1 MLKARYK
8 QMRKCYDFS
17 YAEWQK
23 EFSDDLKPFNGYTD
37 TTSVC
42 IPILNPLFRNDFA
55 DKGAIGLDL
64 PTWFNVQVDNVR
76 IMLIAQDP
84 LRDAKWYEE
93 CHDAIVSS
101 PFGMHDATH
110 RKSGSGGKM
119 VDLLINGLIKKGFAI
134 YLTDANK
141 YFVHDREMSKTYAK
155 NRLKT
160 YTDILQKELDLVRPN
175 LCVCLGK
182 KAKEVLD
189 KCMINAKS
197 IVLPHLSGTARG
209 AIVKRF
215 PILEDIKATAEN
227 VANVYVDE
235 IVESLK

>member
-1 MLKARYK
+1 
-8 QMRKCYDFS
+8 
-17 YAEWQK
+17 
-23 EFSDDLKPFNGYTD
+23 
-37 TTSVC
+37 
-42 IPILNPLFRNDFA
+42 
-55 DKGAIGLDL
+55 
-64 PTWFNVQVDNVR
+64 
-76 IMLIAQDP
+76 
-84 LRDAKWYEE
+84 
-93 CHDAIVSS
+93 
-101 PFGMHDATH
+101 
-110 RKSGSGGKM
+110 
-119 VDLLINGLIKKGFAI
+119 
-134 YLTDANK
+134 
-141 YFVHDREMSKTYAK
+141 MSKTFAE

-189 KCMINAKS
+189 KCTVNMIALM
-197 IVLPHLSGTARG
+197 LPHLSGTARG

>member
-1 MLKARYK
+1 MNSL
-8 QMRKCYDFS
+8 
-17 YAEWQK
+17 
-23 EFSDDLKPFNGYTD
+23 LKPQK
-37 TTSVC
+37 
-42 IPILNPLFRNDFA
+42 L
-55 DKGAIGLDL
+55 
-64 PTWFNVQVDNVR
+64 
-76 IMLIAQDP
+76 
-84 LRDAKWYEE
+84 WYRL
-93 CHDAIVSS
+93 HSS
-101 PFGMHDATH
+101 
-110 RKSGSGGKM
+110 KSCLTNLS
-119 VDLLINGLIKKGFAI
+119 NEIKTAS
-134 YLTDANK
+134 K
-141 YFVHDREMSKTYAK
+141 YFVHDREASKTYAES
-155 NRLKT
+155 RLKT
-160 YTDILQKELDLVRPN
+160 YTDIMQKELDLVRPN

>member
-1 MLKARYK
+1 MA
-8 QMRKCYDFS
+8 
-17 YAEWQK
+17 
-23 EFSDDLKPFNGYTD
+23 
-37 TTSVC
+37 
-42 IPILNPLFRNDFA
+42 
-55 DKGAIGLDL
+55 
-64 PTWFNVQVDNVR
+64 
-76 IMLIAQDP
+76 
-84 LRDAKWYEE
+84 
-93 CHDAIVSS
+93 
-101 PFGMHDATH
+101 
-110 RKSGSGGKM
+110 
-119 VDLLINGLIKKGFAI
+119 DLLINGLIKKGFAI

-141 YFVHDREMSKTYAK
+141 YFVHDREMSKTYAES
-155 NRLKT
+155 RLKT

-175 LCVCLGK
+175 LCICLGK

-189 KCMINAKS
+189 KCVVNAKS